1 MVRRKPYW
9 FRYRGWYDKQ
19 ENMIDLS
26 EIGLIRTSQD
36 ADGDMRTELCPYGSK
51 EPIATIW
58 HNSNK
63 KGILELFAYFAKL
76 RGEN

>member
-1 MVRRKPYW
+1 MARRKPYW

-19 ENMIDLS
+19 KNMIDLS

-51 EPIATIW
+51 EPISTIW
-58 HNSNK
+58 HDSNK
-63 KGILELFAYFAKL
+63 QEIVELFAYFTKL
-76 RGEN
+76 RDEN